1 MKQFKLIY
9 IILVLFT
16 IVIAFISD
24 IASKS
29 LSEIIIIFSGLKF
42 LLVAFYF
49 MEMKSAHILW
59 KGIIFGFIIIFSILA
74 LILK

>member
-1 MKQFKLIY
+1 MKELKLTY
-9 IILVLFT
+9 IILIVFT
-16 IVIAFISD
+16 VVIAFISD

-42 LLVAFYF
+42 LLVALYF

-59 KGIIFGFIIIFSILA
+59 KGIIFGFIVIFSTLV